1 MQYLK
6 ETRQVIEAFGK
17 NVIAKSRGNLTRK
30 KKIDQGLLY
39 SALNYT
45 IVDNKSGF
53 SIVFNLGKYGAFVD
67 QGVRGADPSIID
79 RWTANG
85 KKRTGVQK
93 APLSRFSFKSKYPP
107 IKPLSE
113 WAKRKN
119 FRLRDEKGRFA
130 KGNYKAIGFV
140 LSKFIFAQGI
150 KPTYF
155 FSNPYNIAYAR
166 LPDEVTQGFVRD
178 LVTMIKEKYQN
189 KKTDNK

>member
-1 MQYLK
+1 M
-6 ETRQVIEAFGK
+6 
-17 NVIAKSRGNLTRK
+17 
-30 KKIDQGLLY
+30 LY
-39 SALNYT
+39 SALNYS
-45 IVDNKSGF
+45 IIEDKKGF

-140 LSKFIFAQGI
+140 LSKFIFAQVSNPLI
-150 KPTYF
+150 F

-166 LPDEVTQGFVRD
+166 LPDEVTQV
-178 LVTMIKEKYQN
+178 LSEI
-189 KKTDNK
+189 